1 MATEDI
7 GKSFVQEFVIG
18 FGFLSGL
25 WIYAGVNPET
35 EISKALSSVI
45 KELSPD
51 PMYSF
56 MFWIIPIIITLASIS
71 GSYALGGWI
80 GLTAVIFAF
89 IGGIFISSTFG
100 IICLVIGIVLG
111 FAAPHFKS

>member
-1 MATEDI
+1 MKIQKPIHYGINLNLFLVLNMAAEDI

-35 EISKALSSVI
+35 EIIKALSSVI

-56 MFWIIPIIITLASIS
+56 MFWIIPIIITLAS
-71 GSYALGGWI
+71 
-80 GLTAVIFAF
+80 
-89 IGGIFISSTFG
+89 
-100 IICLVIGIVLG
+100 
-111 FAAPHFKS
+111 

>member
-1 MATEDI
+1 MAAEDI

-35 EISKALSSVI
+35 EIIKAFSSVI
-45 KELSPD
+45 KELSPN

-56 MFWIIPIIITLASIS
+56 MFWIIPIIATLASIG
-71 GSYALGGWI
+71 GSYALGGWV
-80 GLTAVIFAF
+80 GLIAVIFAF
-89 IGGIFISSTFG
+89 VGGIFISTTFG
-100 IICLVIGIVLG
+100 IIFLIVGIALG